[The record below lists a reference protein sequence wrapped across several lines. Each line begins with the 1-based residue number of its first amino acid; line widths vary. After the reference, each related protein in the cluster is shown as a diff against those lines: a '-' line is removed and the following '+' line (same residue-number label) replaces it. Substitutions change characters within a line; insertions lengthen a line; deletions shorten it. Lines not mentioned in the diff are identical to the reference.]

1 MLGERKDIANTLKAL
16 DVFALTSSLEGIP
29 MTILESMAENL
40 PGIATNVGGIPQVVI
55 NNKTGILV
63 ENKDKE
69 SLIRAIESFVE
80 NPKKV
85 TELGQQGR
93 LLLENNY
100 SIKHRPIN
108 KIRSGGNKYHG
119 R

>member
-1 MLGERKDIANTLKAL
+1 MLAERKYIMNILKAL
-16 DVFALTSSLEGIP
+16 DAFALTTFLKGTP
-29 MTILESMAENL
+29 MTILEAMAENL
-40 PGIATNVGGIPQVVI
+40 PSIATNVGGIPQVI
-55 NNKTGILV
+55 LNNKNGMLV

-69 SLIRAIESFVE
+69 GLIRAIESLLE
-80 NPKKV
+80 KSKKV
-85 TELGQQGR
+85 TELGRQGR

-100 SIKHRPIN
+100 SSKYRPIN